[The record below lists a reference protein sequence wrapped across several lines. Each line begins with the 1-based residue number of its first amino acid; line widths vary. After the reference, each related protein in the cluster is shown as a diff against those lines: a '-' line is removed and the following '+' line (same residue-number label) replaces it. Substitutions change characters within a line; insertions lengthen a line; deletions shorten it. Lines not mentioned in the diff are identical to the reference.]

1 MDLLAERGFVGIL
14 TFVAIVDG
22 SVLDGFPCQS
32 RLNDPA
38 QDEVSQNSR
47 NFPPSWA
54 SFVCPCSASLMIYYS
69 PFQILDVKNVVV
81 VVSRWFGGILL
92 GGDRFKL
99 INNAARDALELGS
112 YVTKSGSQNA
122 DNKKKSK
129 KK

>member
-1 MDLLAERGFVGIL
+1 
-14 TFVAIVDG
+14 
-22 SVLDGFPCQS
+22 
-32 RLNDPA
+32 
-38 QDEVSQNSR
+38 
-47 NFPPSWA
+47 
-54 SFVCPCSASLMIYYS
+54 MIYYS

-129 KK
+129 KKWSELYPTRFDVDYIFRTNDLSINSMIL